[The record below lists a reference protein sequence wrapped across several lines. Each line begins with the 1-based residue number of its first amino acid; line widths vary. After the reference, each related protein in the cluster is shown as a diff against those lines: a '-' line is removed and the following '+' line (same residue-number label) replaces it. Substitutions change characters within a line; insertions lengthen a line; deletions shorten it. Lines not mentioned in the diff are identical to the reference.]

1 MLRSRVVSVGSQC
14 LIVVDAFI
22 YGVDTFV
29 LRLIYGQIFVDGR
42 VFFAGTINVFSI
54 KVSLAKTLNFV

>member
-1 MLRSRVVSVGSQC
+1 MSFSQRFNFAIFQPCENKPGSRG
-14 LIVVDAFI
+14 
-22 YGVDTFV
+22 
-29 LRLIYGQIFVDGR
+29 FVDGR